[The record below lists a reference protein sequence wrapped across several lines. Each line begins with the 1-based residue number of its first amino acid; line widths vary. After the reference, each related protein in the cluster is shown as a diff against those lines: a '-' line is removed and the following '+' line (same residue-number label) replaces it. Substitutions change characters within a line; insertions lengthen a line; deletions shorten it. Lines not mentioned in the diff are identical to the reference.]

1 MADESFDGS
10 SSASPEGAL
19 VGLATHDGGQLPT
32 LVFRPPGAGPHP
44 AVVIGV
50 EAYGI
55 NDFGRGIA
63 AKLVAEGYVVVMPD
77 YYRGHGLA
85 DPENYLDFSEVMR
98 FIGELD
104 FTVGARDLLT
114 AVQFAAASEFV
125 DADRIAVWGYCTGA
139 TLALLAAELS
149 DHVAAAVLF
158 FPSQPRFAELTRK
171 TPFHP
176 VDLLWAL
183 RCPTLF
189 IYGDQDEVMPADG
202 IADLRERLTSWQV
215 EHQVNV
221 YPGAGH
227 AFSAPVPPLRN
238 DEADRA
244 SWPDAV
250 GFLAGALAS
259 RQSLHAEQEN

>member
-1 MADESFDGS
+1 MTDAGVWLTLD
-10 SSASPEGAL
+10 
-19 VGLATHDGGQLPT
+19 THDGGELPT
-32 LVFRPPGAGPHP
+32 LIFRPAGPGPHP
-44 AVVIGV
+44 AVIMGV

-55 NDFGRGIA
+55 NDFGRGVA
-63 AKLVAEGYVVVMPD
+63 EKLVAEGYVVVLPD

-104 FTVGARDLLT
+104 FTAGARDLLT
-114 AVQFAAASEFV
+114 ALDFAAGSDFV
-125 DADRIAVWGYCTGA
+125 DADRLAVWGYCTGA
-139 TLALLAAELS
+139 TLALLA
-149 DHVAAAVLF
+149 VLF
-158 FPSQPRFAELTRK
+158 FPSQPRFAELTAK

-189 IYGDQDEVMPADG
+189 IYGDQDEVMPPDLL
-202 IADLRERLTSWQV
+202 ADLRHRLTSWSV

-227 AFSAPVPPLRN
+227 AFSAPVPPLRHE
-238 DEADRA
+238 EADRA
-244 SWPDAV
+244 SWPDALA
-250 GFLAGALAS
+250 FLAAALA
-259 RQSLHAEQEN
+259 E

>member
-1 MADESFDGS
+1 MVNESPHES
-10 SSASPEGAL
+10 STASTESAASPDEVL
-19 VGLATHDGGQLPT
+19 VTLATHDGGDLPT
-32 LVFRPPGAGPHP
+32 LVFRPTGAGPHP

-55 NDFGRGIA
+55 NDFGREIA
-63 AKLVAEGYVVVMPD
+63 RKLVAEGYVVVVPD
-77 YYRGHGLA
+77 YYRGQGLA

-104 FTVGARDLLT
+104 FTAAARDLMT
-114 AVQFAAASEFV
+114 AVAFAAESEFV
-125 DADRIAVWGYCTGA
+125 DAKRIAVWGYCTGA

-149 DHVAAAVLF
+149 ERVAAAVLF
-158 FPSQPRFAELTRK
+158 FPSQPRFAELTPK
-171 TPFHP
+171 TPIHP

-202 IADLRERLTSWQV
+202 IADLRDRLTSWQIQ
-215 EHQVNV
+215 HQVNV

-227 AFSAPVPPLRN
+227 AFSAPVAPLRH

-244 SWPDAV
+244 SWHDAV
-250 GFLAGALAS
+250 GFLAEALS
-259 RQSLHAEQEN
+259 TGGR